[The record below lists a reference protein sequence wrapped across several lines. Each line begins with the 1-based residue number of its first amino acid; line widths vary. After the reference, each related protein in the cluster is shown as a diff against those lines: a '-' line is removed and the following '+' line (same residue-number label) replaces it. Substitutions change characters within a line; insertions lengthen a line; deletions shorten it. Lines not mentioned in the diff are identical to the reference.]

1 MKTTGSCPPH
11 SADSFL
17 FFIPMKTRLHSL
29 VLSASLLALLPLGAL
44 AQSTVAVFAP
54 KTGLADGWKT
64 NAWSGLVA
72 NEAEGFDKGTTS
84 IQIIVKGDAQ
94 PYAGAVLEAI
104 PGSGVPLT
112 EALRKTGVVVLNLKP
127 GKNAQGDMPTA
138 PQPLQLALSF
148 LTKDGA
154 TVHGSFNVQTV
165 VAATEAGAR
174 ATIPLAAAV
183 KGMKAPELLASI
195 SAVRLQYVGAP
206 VSGFFIVDCTIKA
219 E

>member
-1 MKTTGSCPPH
+1 MMTTGPYPPH
-11 SADSFL
+11 SSESSL
-17 FFIPMKTRLHSL
+17 LFIPMNNRLHSI
-29 VLSASLLALLPLGAL
+29 VLSATLLALLPLGAL
-44 AQSTVAVFAP
+44 AQSTVSVFSP
-54 KTGLADGWKT
+54 KNGLADGWKT
-64 NAWSGLVA
+64 SAWSGLVA

-94 PYAGAVLEAI
+94 AYAGAVLEAI
-104 PGSGVPLT
+104 PGSGIALT
-112 EALRKTGVVVLNLKP
+112 EALRKTGVVILNLKP
-127 GKNAQGDMPTA
+127 GKNVQGDMPTA

-174 ATIPLAAAV
+174 ATIPLSAAI
-183 KGMKAPELLASI
+183 KGLKAPELLASI
-195 SAVRLQYVGAP
+195 SAVRLQYVGVP
-206 VSGFFIVDCTIKA
+206 VSGFYIVDCTIKA